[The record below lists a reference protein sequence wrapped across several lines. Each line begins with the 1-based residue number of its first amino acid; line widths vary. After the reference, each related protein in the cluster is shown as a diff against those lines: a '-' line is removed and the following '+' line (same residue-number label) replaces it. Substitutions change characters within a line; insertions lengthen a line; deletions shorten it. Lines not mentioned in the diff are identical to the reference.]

1 MHLSSIFLE
10 TGLYESMRK
19 HIQIRQ
25 DSQGWTDSQVIMS
38 LILLNLAGGDC
49 VEDLSVLEADEG
61 FCRVLR
67 RVELHDLS
75 RKERREMERR
85 WRKEKLRFVP
95 SPTAVFRYLE
105 AFHDEEEEKKRR
117 PGKAFIQTQKRM
129 KSCESVLTGSVIGIL
144 TCLIRKGSTSKAQGT
159 ASSWP

>member
-10 TGLYESMRK
+10 TGLYESMRTY
-19 HIQIRQ
+19 
-25 DSQGWTDSQVIMS
+25 TDKTRGLDRLTSDYVVDIIES
-38 LILLNLAGGDC
+38 CRGGDC
-49 VEDLSVLEADEG
+49 VEDLNVLEADEG

-75 RKERREMERR
+75 RKERSEMERR
-85 WRKEKLRFVP
+85 WPKEKLRFVP

-117 PGKAFIQTQKRM
+117 PGKAFIPTQKRM

-144 TCLIRKGSTSKAQGT
+144 TCLIQKESTSKTQGT